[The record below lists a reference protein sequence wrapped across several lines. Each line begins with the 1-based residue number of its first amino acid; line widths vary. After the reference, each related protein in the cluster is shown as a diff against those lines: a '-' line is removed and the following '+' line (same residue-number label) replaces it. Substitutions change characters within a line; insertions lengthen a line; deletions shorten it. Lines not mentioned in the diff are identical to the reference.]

1 MKLAKHLQLNGSFA
15 WAFRANDPGGRVG
28 LRIGW

>member
-1 MKLAKHLQLNGSFA
+1 MQLNGSFA
-15 WAFRANDPGGRVG
+15 YAFRANDPGGRVG